1 MSNNDNKEMLTS
13 LLCWEKIFNILPN
26 EDKKKFIPYN
36 NRLKVKPIEYFDSY
50 YAWVNLRQTL
60 IEKLPIINEENKK
73 KFPWLIQV
81 IKIYNY
87 DLNEYNQKKKSK

>member
-87 DLNEYNQKKKSK
+87 DLNEYNKKKK